1 VFGYFTLLLFNATV
15 RPSLAQCLHNNRVGH
30 DKEIGKLPLIALVDK
45 GFHERGKRGS
55 SSSKNVCWAN
65 KKPPA
70 TWRRLC
76 VRKRGRVFVLATA
89 DYAAVESPVERTQI
103 SGGSCSLTSR
113 M

>member
-1 VFGYFTLLLFNATV
+1 MFGYFTLLLFNATV
-15 RPSLAQCLHNNRVGH
+15 RPCLAQCLHNNRVGY
-30 DKEIGKLPLIALVDK
+30 EKLPLIALVDK

-76 VRKRGRVFVLATA
+76 VRKWGRVFVLATA